1 MRSKFLCEIYKTQ
14 CWLDGLVGWWLGR
27 GWYVAQQDYHLS
39 TNRAT
44 GNSNT
49 LESSSKKHSVIW
61 FACRPGGWEGGY
73 WLPKERVDDMLRP
86 LIILSVVLFPF
97 LDALTLNNY
106 TLGLSKASI
115 VQLVHRLK
123 CI

>member
-27 GWYVAQQDYHLS
+27 GWYVAQQDCHLS

-44 GNSNT
+44 GNSKT
-49 LESSSKKHSVIW
+49 LESSSKKTQCYL
-61 FACRPGGWEGGY
+61 FACRPGRWEGGCR
-73 WLPKERVDDMLRP
+73 LPKEPVEDMLRP
-86 LIILSVVLFPF
+86 VIILSVVLFPS

>member
-44 GNSNT
+44 GNSKT
-49 LESSSKKHSVIW
+49 LESSSKKTQCYL
-61 FACRPGGWEGGY
+61 FACRPGRWEGGCR
-73 WLPKERVDDMLRP
+73 LPKEPVEDMLRP
-86 LIILSVVLFPF
+86 VIILSVVLFPS
-97 LDALTLNNY
+97 LDALTLIILQ
-106 TLGLSKASI
+106 TQFHALI
-115 VQLVHRLK
+115 
-123 CI
+123 